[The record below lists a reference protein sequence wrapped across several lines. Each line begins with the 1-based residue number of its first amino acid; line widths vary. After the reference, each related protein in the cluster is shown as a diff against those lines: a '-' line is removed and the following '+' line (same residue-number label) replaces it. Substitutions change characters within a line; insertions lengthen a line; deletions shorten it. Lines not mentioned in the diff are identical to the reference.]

1 MIGISK
7 LYLGTVEASDPLRY
21 GRLSSKLPSHMLQFS
36 KDKKPVVVWNVTSRC
51 NLKCEHCYAAVS
63 GPQPELS
70 TGQARAVLD
79 DLATFGC
86 PVVLFSG
93 GEPFVRPDLL
103 ELAEY
108 AVSKGLRV
116 VFSTNGTLITGE
128 KAAAIKR
135 IGASYVGISLDG
147 REAVH
152 DAFRRT
158 PGAYQGALRA
168 IRICRDAGIK
178 VGLRVTITRDNVQE
192 IPAIFDLMEAERVP
206 RLCLYHLV
214 YCGRGAEIAARDLN
228 AEERR
233 RTVDLI
239 IDRTVRL
246 HNLGFQTE
254 VLTVDN
260 HCDGPYL
267 YLRMKREGN
276 PRAEDALR
284 LLRMNGGNSTG
295 LGIGCISWDGT
306 VYPDQFWRNKPL
318 GNVLEKPFS
327 EIWGAPPVDSLL
339 AQLRDR
345 KTRLRGR
352 CAHCRFLDIC
362 NGNFRARSEAA
373 TGSLWEPDPTCY
385 LTDEEIAA
393 PF

>member
-21 GRLSSKLPSHMLQFS
+21 GRLSNKLPSHMLQFS

-70 TGQARAVLD
+70 TEQACTVLD
-79 DLATFGC
+79 DLAAFGC

-93 GEPFVRPDLL
+93 GEPFARADLP

-116 VFSTNGTLITGE
+116 VFSTNGTLITEE

-147 REAVH
+147 REAAH
-152 DAFRRT
+152 DLFRRT
-158 PGAYQGALRA
+158 PGAYKAALRA
-168 IRICRDAGIK
+168 IRICRDTGIK

-214 YCGRGAEIAARDLN
+214 YCGRGAEIAAQDLN
-228 AEERR
+228 VEERR

-239 IDRTVRL
+239 IDRTARL
-246 HNLGFQTE
+246 HGLGFQTE

-327 EIWGAPPVDSLL
+327 EIWGNPPADSLL
-339 AQLRDR
+339 AQLRNR
-345 KTRLRGR
+345 KPRLRGR

-385 LTDEEIAA
+385 LTDEEIAEE
-393 PF
+393 

>member
-1 MIGISK
+1 M
-7 LYLGTVEASDPLRY
+7 
-21 GRLSSKLPSHMLQFS
+21 
-36 KDKKPVVVWNVTSRC
+36 
-51 NLKCEHCYAAVS
+51 
-63 GPQPELS
+63 
-70 TGQARAVLD
+70 
-79 DLATFGC
+79 
-86 PVVLFSG
+86 
-93 GEPFVRPDLL
+93 
-103 ELAEY
+103 AEY

-116 VFSTNGTLITGE
+116 VFSTNGTLITEE

-147 REAVH
+147 REAAH
-152 DAFRRT
+152 DLFRRT
-158 PGAYQGALRA
+158 PGAYKAALRA
-168 IRICRDAGIK
+168 IRICRDTGIK

-214 YCGRGAEIAARDLN
+214 YCGRGAEIAAQDLN
-228 AEERR
+228 VEERR

-239 IDRTVRL
+239 IDRTARL
-246 HNLGFQTE
+246 HGLGFQTE

-327 EIWGAPPVDSLL
+327 EIWGNPPADSLL
-339 AQLRDR
+339 AQLRNR
-345 KTRLRGR
+345 KPRLRGR

-385 LTDEEIAA
+385 LTDEEIAEE
-393 PF
+393 

>member
-21 GRLSSKLPSHMLQFS
+21 GRLSGRLPSHLLQFS
-36 KDKKPVVVWNVTSRC
+36 KDKKPVVVWNVTARC
-51 NLKCEHCYAAVS
+51 NLTCEHCYAAVS

-70 TGQARAVLD
+70 TEQARGVLD
-79 DLATFGC
+79 DLAAFGC

-93 GEPFVRPDLL
+93 GEPFVRADLL

-116 VFSTNGTLITGE
+116 VFSTNGTLITEE

-152 DAFRRT
+152 DRFRRT
-158 PGAYQGALRA
+158 PGAYQAALRG

-214 YCGRGAEIAARDLN
+214 YCGRGAEIAAQDLN
-228 AEERR
+228 TEERR

-239 IDRTVRL
+239 IDRTARL
-246 HNLGFQTE
+246 HELGFKTE

-327 EIWGAPPVDSLL
+327 EIWANPPEDSLL
-339 AQLRDR
+339 ARLRDR
-345 KTRLRGR
+345 KPRLRGR
-352 CAHCRFLDIC
+352 CATCRFLDIC

-385 LTDEEIAA
+385 LSEAEIS
-393 PF
+393 